1 MRKNT
6 KKNKGFTLIEI
17 LIVIG
22 IIAILA
28 GIVLI
33 AVNPA
38 RQFAQANNA
47 NRSSD
52 ASAILNAIGQYIVD
66 NKGDISK
73 LDITTTA
80 QDISDSG
87 ADICDALVP
96 TYIPSFPTDPL
107 SATLGAGI
115 KETDCGVGDTYNSG
129 YQVVKDVENRITV
142 TAQNTQDVD
151 ENGTTPVISITR

>member
-1 MRKNT
+1 M
-6 KKNKGFTLIEI
+6 KKQRNGGFTLIEI

-22 IIAILA
+22 IIAVLA

-52 ASAILNAIGQYIVD
+52 ANAILNAIGQYIVD
-66 NKGDISK
+66 NKGDVTG

-80 QDISDSG
+80 QDISSTG
-87 ADICDALVP
+87 ADICDMLVP
-96 TYIPSFPTDPL
+96 TYIPSFPTDPE
-107 SATLGAGI
+107 SSIDGAGI
-115 KETDCGVGDTYNSG
+115 KEADCGVGDTYNSE
-129 YQVVKDVENRITV
+129 YQVVKDAENRITV
-142 TAQNTQDVD
+142 TAPNTQDVD
-151 ENGTTPVISITR
+151 EDGTTPIISITR